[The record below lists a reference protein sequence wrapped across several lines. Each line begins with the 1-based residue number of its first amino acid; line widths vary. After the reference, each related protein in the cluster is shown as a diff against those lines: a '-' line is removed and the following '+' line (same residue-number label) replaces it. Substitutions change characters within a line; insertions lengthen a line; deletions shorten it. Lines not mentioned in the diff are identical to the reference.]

1 MIDAIKRGDAPDL
14 AYVAEE
20 LSRTESTGSEIY
32 DVQVEMA
39 MSGLASPRDDADEP
53 DGELSWNR
61 G

>member
-1 MIDAIKRGDAPDL
+1 MAKVIVHGLR
-14 AYVAEE
+14 V
-20 LSRTESTGSEIY
+20 
-32 DVQVEMA
+32 A